1 MRQKGGPFG
10 DGRQKGPGN
19 QAQGVQVQL
28 IQGQPLIKTPA
39 GAEQGS
45 NDPEVLQRVEGTGA
59 VPGRMKEVGHDHIK
73 FMLSNHLYGL
83 IKK

>member
-1 MRQKGGPFG
+1 
-10 DGRQKGPGN
+10 
-19 QAQGVQVQL
+19 
-28 IQGQPLIKTPA
+28 
-39 GAEQGS
+39 
-45 NDPEVLQRVEGTGA
+45 VLQRVEGTGA